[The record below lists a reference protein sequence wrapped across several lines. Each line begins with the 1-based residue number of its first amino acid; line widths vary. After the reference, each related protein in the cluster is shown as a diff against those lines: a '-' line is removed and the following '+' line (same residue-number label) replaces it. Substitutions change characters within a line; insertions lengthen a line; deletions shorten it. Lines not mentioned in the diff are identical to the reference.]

1 MIRPRHVVLPLL
13 FASAGAGACTEVGT
27 DPSVVT
33 AIEFDSL
40 VVGAVAVG
48 DTLRDTTGAPLQLRA
63 RAFNADGNEIEDAP
77 IVFFTSDALAVHA
90 VDERLL
96 VAADTFHTIE
106 GVGGV
111 RTPVT
116 SVRVFAR
123 ASELQF
129 PGRTLAIVPRA
140 DSIVPLDTVV
150 TFSYS
155 PFADSTTPP
164 LRIRVLRDTTTAA
177 GIVTSGGYPV
187 RFHLETTTGA
197 PLDTGIAVLVDE
209 ANRRG
214 GSALAAADGTAS
226 RRVRVRPTRLGGAID
241 TVVVVAD
248 VTYRGEPVRGSP
260 ASILMVLRPATA
272 P

>member
-1 MIRPRHVVLPLL
+1 MIRLRLVVLPLL
-13 FASAGAGACTEVGT
+13 CGAAGAAACTEVGT

-40 VVGAVAVG
+40 VVGAVAIG

-77 IVFFTSDALAVHA
+77 IVYFTSDALAVSA
-90 VDERLL
+90 VEERLL
-96 VAADTFHTIE
+96 VAADSFHTIE

-155 PFADSTTPP
+155 PFADSTTAP
-164 LRIRVLRDTTTAA
+164 LRVRVLRDTTTTT
-177 GIVTSGGYPV
+177 GVVTSGGYPV
-187 RFHLETTTGA
+187 RFHLESTTGA
-197 PLDTGIAVLVDE
+197 PLDTAIAVLVDD

-214 GSALAAADGTAS
+214 GSALAGGDGTAS
-226 RRVRVRPTRLGGAID
+226 RRVRVHPVRLGGGTD
-241 TVVVVAD
+241 TVVVVAE
-248 VTYRGEPVRGSP
+248 VTYRGAPVRGSP
-260 ASILMVLRPATA
+260 ARILVVLQPATA

>member
-1 MIRPRHVVLPLL
+1 MKPRHLVLTLL
-13 FASAGAGACTEVGT
+13 FSGTGAAACTQVGT

-63 RAFNADGNEIEDAP
+63 RAFNAAGNEIENAP
-77 IVFFTSDALAVHA
+77 IVFFTSDALAVSA
-90 VDERLL
+90 VPERML
-96 VAADTFHTIE
+96 VAADTFRTVE
-106 GVGGV
+106 GTAGV

-123 ASELQF
+123 ASQLQF
-129 PGRTLAIVPRA
+129 PGRALAIVPRA
-140 DSIVPLDTVV
+140 DSIVPLDTAI

-164 LRIRVLRDTTTAA
+164 VRIRVLRDTTTAPGVLSSA
-177 GIVTSGGYPV
+177 GYPV
-187 RFHLETTTGA
+187 RFRLVTTTGA
-197 PLDTGIAVLVDE
+197 PLDTGIAVLVDD

-214 GSALAAADGTAS
+214 GSAVAGGDGTAS
-226 RRVRVRPTRLGGAID
+226 RRIRVRPSRLGGATD
-241 TVVVVAD
+241 TVVVVAE

-260 ASILMVLRPATA
+260 GRILVVLQPVTT